1 MFDHHILILVVVVME
16 GLGDRTGNK
25 LWGHLGSSETSDNSQ
40 GNFVGPLWP
49 PLRDSVEEEGD
60 PGPLVV
66 AGRGWS
72 SSSPTGAEARIKVVG
87 V

>member
-1 MFDHHILILVVVVME
+1 ME

-40 GNFVGPLWP
+40 GNFVSPLWP
-49 PLRDSVEEEGD
+49 PLRASVEEEGD
-60 PGPLVV
+60 SGPLVV
-66 AGRGWS
+66 AGRGRGS
-72 SSSPTGAEARIKVVG
+72 PPPTGAEARVQAGG

>member
-1 MFDHHILILVVVVME
+1 ME

-40 GNFVGPLWP
+40 GNFVAPLSP
-49 PLRDSVEEEGD
+49 PLSDSVEEEGD
-60 PGPLVV
+60 SGPLVV
-66 AGRGWS
+66 AGRGRS
-72 SSSPTGAEARIKVVG
+72 SASPTGAEAGIKVGG